1 MNAGGEKMRQVW
13 FKTQM
18 HAAPGSTNVPVV
30 LLFCFFA
37 IVLLLSSGCA
47 SLLWGVPKA
56 DFFHDPGFAYPN
68 VNITFDA
75 SPSTSEK
82 DAIVQ
87 YAWQFG
93 DGTTG
98 SGKVVSHTFASPGYF
113 AVTLK
118 VTTEHGQQASA
129 QRTIHV
135 ADAIVVPGNFSSIQ
149 AAIDAASDGDT
160 IVVLSGS
167 YSENINFLGKAIT
180 VQSTDP
186 SDPTV
191 VDATI
196 IEGTNIDRSIVTFS
210 RGETGASMLAGFTIR
225 RKSPYEPYSGGG
237 IYVREADPTIR
248 NNHIVGN
255 TAFFSGGGIYLV
267 DSRATIVGNR
277 ISNNEANQ
285 GGGIAAEGYVF
296 FPTIANNVF
305 ENNVA
310 AGGGAIH
317 LSSMSPGNEP
327 EGAFPTSLSSN
338 TFTGNSAT
346 IWGGGAVYVGYDCKL
361 KLDDPDSNVYSGNDP
376 DDIFYE
382 VPP

>member
-1 MNAGGEKMRQVW
+1 MKSGGEKMRQVW

-18 HAAPGSTNVPVV
+18 AKLSRPANVLGVV
-30 LLFCFFA
+30 SFCLLVF
-37 IVLLLSSGCA
+37 VLLLASGCA
-47 SLLWGVPKA
+47 SLLWGAPNA

-68 VNITFDA
+68 VSITFDA

-93 DGTTG
+93 DGATG
-98 SGKVVSHTFASPGYF
+98 SGKVVSHTFSSPGYF
-113 AVTLK
+113 EVTLK

-160 IVVLSGS
+160 IVVLPGS

-248 NNHIVGN
+248 NNHIVSN
-255 TAFFSGGGIYLV
+255 TAFFSGGGIYVV

-277 ISNNEANQ
+277 ISDNEANQ
-285 GGGIAAEGYVF
+285 GGGIAAEGYAF

-338 TFTGNSAT
+338 TFTGNIAT
-346 IWGGGAVYVGYDCKL
+346 LWGGGAVYVDYDCKL

-376 DDIFYE
+376 DDIFYV